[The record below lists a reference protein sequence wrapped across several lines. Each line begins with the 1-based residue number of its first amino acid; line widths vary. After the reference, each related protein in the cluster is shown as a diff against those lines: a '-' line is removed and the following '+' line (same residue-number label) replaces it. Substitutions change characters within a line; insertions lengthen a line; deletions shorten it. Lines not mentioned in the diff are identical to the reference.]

1 MCCNENR
8 YNGVILILQ
17 LSKEDFNPE
26 TDVIDVLLTYVSVK
40 PLDIFWETFGHFP
53 VVFVERIPNNF
64 HIFVGDKTG

>member
-1 MCCNENR
+1 M
-8 YNGVILILQ
+8 ILQ

-40 PLDIFWETFGHFP
+40 PLDIFLEKFGHFP